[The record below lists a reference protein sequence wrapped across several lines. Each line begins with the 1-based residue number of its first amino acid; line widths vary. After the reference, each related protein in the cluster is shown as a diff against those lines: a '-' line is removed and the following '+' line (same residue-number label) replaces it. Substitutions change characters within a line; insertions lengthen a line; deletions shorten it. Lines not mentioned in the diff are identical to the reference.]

1 MYEAQILKI
10 YFETLETWFS
20 SRFTWYFIYKWGNWQ
35 GIKLQNMQTAHAA
48 QYPKKKKKSI
58 KKLEEE
64 LNKHFSK
71 EDIQMAKRYLKKCST
86 MLITREMQI
95 KTIMQYY
102 LISVRMVI
110 TKKSTNNKW
119 WKWYRKKGALL
130 HCWWECKLVQA
141 LWRRV

>member
-71 EDIQMAKRYLKKCST
+71 EDMPMAKKHMKRCST
-86 MLITREMQI
+86 SLIVREVQI
-95 KTIMQYY
+95 KTIMRYHF
-102 LISVRMVI
+102 IPIRMAFI
-110 TKKSTNNKW
+110 KKSINNKRW
-119 WKWYRKKGALL
+119 RGCGEKGNSLTLL
-130 HCWWECKLVQA
+130 A
-141 LWRRV
+141 GT